1 MIDNNN
7 NHKFKDVELNKVKQF
22 QTFIDDNVEHDFD
35 KDMDIDELANTINDD
50 KLIEEDI
57 KTFIELQKL
66 VKEIK
71 IKVDKDID
79 IDELAN
85 KLNGDDLL

>member
-1 MIDNNN
+1 MNDNNN
-7 NHKFKDVELNKVKQF
+7 NHKSKDEELNKLKQF
-22 QTFIDDNVEHDFD
+22 QTFIDDNVEYDFD
-35 KDMDIDELANTINDD
+35 NDMDIGELANTINDG

-57 KTFIELQKL
+57 KTFIELQEL
-66 VKEIK
+66 VKERK

-85 KLNGDDLL
+85 KVNGDDLL